1 MMVLGDGLLGGDE
14 VMMVEALGIELVLLE
29 KRLQKVPSLLLP
41 YRDPTRRQQ
50 SMIIRK
56 QI

>member
-1 MMVLGDGLLGGDE
+1 MGGDE
-14 VMMVEALGIELVLLE
+14 VMRVEALGIELVLLE